1 VLVLRHALAPGTG
14 DPPGFEIDDCSTQR
28 NLNEE
33 GRAQARAWKSF
44 LREHGIEKARVL
56 SSQWCRALDTAE
68 EMDLGEVK
76 EFPPLNSFFAGRG
89 DREEQSRKTIKQV
102 NAMGEGPPIILVS
115 HQVNI
120 TALTGIYPASN
131 EGIIV
136 RLPLERGKGVLA
148 EITPKAQSKL
158 EQSRKEELEARAS
171 LRSMPQ
177 ALYTTRSAWNENHL
191 TSQGNVNCFTIRG
204 VTGCIVLNRWCARDA
219 DCR

>member
-1 VLVLRHALAPGTG
+1 MTRNHKASLVFLGMLLFLLHPTVFADEKAEALQLLREGRAVLVLRHALAPGTG

-148 EITPKAQSKL
+148 EITP
-158 EQSRKEELEARAS
+158 
-171 LRSMPQ
+171 
-177 ALYTTRSAWNENHL
+177 
-191 TSQGNVNCFTIRG
+191 
-204 VTGCIVLNRWCARDA
+204 
-219 DCR
+219 

>member
-1 VLVLRHALAPGTG
+1 MNRNHKASLVFLGMLLFLLHPTVFADEKAEALQLLREGRAVLVLRHALAPGTG

-148 EITPKAQSKL
+148 EITP
-158 EQSRKEELEARAS
+158 
-171 LRSMPQ
+171 
-177 ALYTTRSAWNENHL
+177 
-191 TSQGNVNCFTIRG
+191 
-204 VTGCIVLNRWCARDA
+204 
-219 DCR
+219 

>member
-1 VLVLRHALAPGTG
+1 MNRNHKASLVFLGMLLFLLHPTVFADEKAEALQLLREGRAVLVLRHALAPGTG

-76 EFPPLNSFFAGRG
+76 EFPPLNSFCAGRG

-148 EITPKAQSKL
+148 EITP
-158 EQSRKEELEARAS
+158 
-171 LRSMPQ
+171 
-177 ALYTTRSAWNENHL
+177 
-191 TSQGNVNCFTIRG
+191 
-204 VTGCIVLNRWCARDA
+204 
-219 DCR
+219 